1 MLLGIALL
9 AAGLS
14 APVSSSTI
22 SVEVTGAGRPMIL
35 IPGFVSSG
43 AVWKGTVDHYKDRYE
58 CHVITVAGFA
68 GVPPATPAGLQRL
81 RDDIIAY
88 AVAKKL
94 DHPVIVGHSMG
105 GMLAIWIAETR
116 PELPAAVISVD
127 GVPFLS
133 ALMNPAATAESSKA
147 QAAQMQQLYAS
158 MTPQQLGMQ
167 SRMAFQAMI
176 SDPARVDEA
185 TKWAE
190 ASDPLTAATLIYDLM
205 TTDIRADVKQIAA
218 PLLLIP
224 ALKGMSGDA
233 EMLKRAQ
240 ASYEAQIAAVPVH
253 EIVPA
258 QTLHFV
264 MLDDPAFLQATMDA
278 FLARRTGKV
287 R

>member
-1 MLLGIALL
+1 MLLLGIALL

-14 APVSSSTI
+14 APVSSI

-43 AVWKGTVDHYKDRYE
+43 AVWKGTVDHYKSQYE

-68 GVPPATPAGLQRL
+68 GVPAATPAGLQRL

-88 AVAKKL
+88 AVARKL

-105 GMLAIWIAETR
+105 GMLAMWIGATR
-116 PELPAAVISVD
+116 PDLPGAIVSVD
-127 GVPFLS
+127 GVPFLP
-133 ALMNPAATAESSKA
+133 ALMNPAATADTAKA
-147 QAAQMQQLYAS
+147 QAAQMKSLYES

-176 SDPARVDEA
+176 SDAARVDEA

-190 ASDPLTAATLIYDLM
+190 GSDPRTAAALIYDLM
-205 TTDIRADVKQIAA
+205 TTDIRADVKAIAA

-224 ALKGMSGDA
+224 ALKGMAGDA
-233 EMLKRAQ
+233 DMLKRSQ

-253 EIVPA
+253 ALVPA

-264 MLDDPAFLQATMDA
+264 MLDDEAFFLTTMDA
-278 FLARRTGKV
+278 FLAGKV

>member
-1 MLLGIALL
+1 
-9 AAGLS
+9 
-14 APVSSSTI
+14 
-22 SVEVTGAGRPMIL
+22 
-35 IPGFVSSG
+35 
-43 AVWKGTVDHYKDRYE
+43 
-58 CHVITVAGFA
+58 
-68 GVPPATPAGLQRL
+68 
-81 RDDIIAY
+81 
-88 AVAKKL
+88 
-94 DHPVIVGHSMG
+94 MG

-116 PELPAAVISVD
+116 PDLPGAIVSVD
-127 GVPFLS
+127 GVPFLA
-133 ALMNPAATAESSKA
+133 ALMNPAATAESSKT
-147 QAAQMQQLYAS
+147 QAAQIQGLYAS

-190 ASDPLTAATLIYDLM
+190 GSDPRTAATLIYDLM

-224 ALKGMSGDA
+224 ALKGMAGDA

-240 ASYEAQIAAVPVH
+240 ASYEAQIAGVPVH
-253 EIVPA
+253 EVVPA

-264 MLDDPAFLQATMDA
+264 MLDDAKFLLATMDT
-278 FLARRTGKV
+278 FLARRTGKG

>member
-14 APVSSSTI
+14 APVSSI

-116 PELPAAVISVD
+116 PDLPGAIISVD
-127 GVPFLS
+127 GVPFLP
-133 ALMNPAATAESSKA
+133 ALMNPAATAESAKA
-147 QAAQMQQLYAS
+147 QAAQMQTMYAS
-158 MTPQQLGMQ
+158 MTPLQLGMQ

-185 TKWAE
+185 TRWAE
-190 ASDPLTAATLIYDLM
+190 RSDPRTAATLIYDLM
-205 TTDIRADVKQIAA
+205 TIDIRADARAIAA

-224 ALKGMSGDA
+224 ALTGMSGDA
-233 EMLKRAQ
+233 DLMKRAQ
-240 ASYEAQIAAVPVH
+240 ASYEAQIAGVPVH
-253 EIVPA
+253 ELVAAP
-258 QTLHFV
+258 TRHFV
-264 MLDDPAFLQATMDA
+264 MLDDPAFFLATMDA
-278 FLARRTGKV
+278 FLVRHAGKV